1 MITSFDL
8 ENKLRTAF
16 SPTILKVIDDS
27 GAHAGHAGARPE
39 GGSHFKIIL
48 RTPAFEGLS
57 KIQQHQA
64 IYALLK
70 IEMAEDIHALALD
83 TGV

>member
-1 MITSFDL
+1 MITVSAL

-27 GAHAGHAGARPE
+27 GKHAGHAGARPD
-39 GGSHFKIIL
+39 GGSHFKVIL
-48 RTPAFEGLS
+48 RTPKFQGLS
-57 KIQQHQA
+57 KIQQHKA
-64 IYALLK
+64 IYTLLK
-70 IEMAEDIHALALD
+70 SEMAKEIHALTLD